1 MKTKIVLWGTN
12 EKDER
17 VLIALQLRAQDNKV
31 DLFTFPD
38 SLVSEDFYN
47 QMMDNWRNDKECLL
61 PEGHHKEER
70 NLSATEGLLP
80 ETLKVERGDL
90 VQRAQTEW
98 HFVVLS
104 SKLNETYQS
113 ELNELKEKIEG
124 LSGYESAR
132 WEDLKIFWS
141 KVQNQI
147 QERNL
152 FREHANAL
160 RESTNGLF
168 DHLKK
173 LRSSLDEEFKTSSKS
188 VYDNFMTNLGGIE
201 EKVTK
206 GLNLQ
211 SIFNELRNIQKDFK
225 DVQLTREHRNKAW
238 NKMDKLFK
246 VVKEKRYGSDA
257 ASGNS
262 PLDRFKKRYDG
273 LMNAIGRM
281 ETSIKRDKNDY
292 DFQGKRIEDS
302 DGQLEAQIRQAKIK
316 MIEER
321 INSKNEKLEDM
332 LKTKAELEAKMAA
345 QEIRDKKNA
354 ERMAENKAKEEAKK
368 AAKEKIA
375 AQIAE
380 KQETHA
386 ADSED
391 LKKAAAVIAA
401 AKVAKTVATP
411 DAEKTAEPE
420 ATAERAAEPIAEK
433 VEEKVAEKAEEKTAE
448 KAETKEEEKAPES
461 SETLMS
467 AIGVTLGEAF
477 EDAVDTVKAI
487 AEVVSDKVEDKIEDL
502 KAAAAD
508 ADAET
513 PKGEE

>member
-38 SLVSEDFYN
+38 NLVSEDFYN
-47 QMMDNWRNDKECLL
+47 QMMDNWRNDKECPL

-124 LSGYESAR
+124 LKVYESAR
-132 WEDLKIFWS
+132 WEDLKVFWS

-152 FREHANAL
+152 FREHANTL

-173 LRSSLDEEFKTSSKS
+173 LRSTLDEEFKTNSKTA
-188 VYDNFMTNLGGIE
+188 YDEFMTTLGGVE
-201 EKVTK
+201 EKVAK

-211 SIFNELRNIQKDFK
+211 SIFNELRNIQRGFK
-225 DVQLTREHRNKAW
+225 EVKLTREHRNKAW

-262 PLDRFKKRYDG
+262 PMDRLKKRYDG
-273 LMNAIGRM
+273 LMSAIGRM
-281 ETSIKRDKNDY
+281 ETSIKRDRNDF
-292 DFQGKRIEDS
+292 DFQNKRIEDS

-332 LKTKAELEAKMAA
+332 LKTKTELESKMAA
-345 QEIRDKKNA
+345 QEVRDKKNA
-354 ERMAENKAKEEAKK
+354 ERAAENKAKEEAKK
-368 AAKEKIA
+368 AAKAKIA

-380 KQETHA
+380 NQETHA

-401 AKVAKTVATP
+401 ALLKQ
-411 DAEKTAEPE
+411 
-420 ATAERAAEPIAEK
+420 
-433 VEEKVAEKAEEKTAE
+433 
-448 KAETKEEEKAPES
+448 
-461 SETLMS
+461 
-467 AIGVTLGEAF
+467 
-477 EDAVDTVKAI
+477 
-487 AEVVSDKVEDKIEDL
+487 KIKKKNQQRKLNQLL
-502 KAAAAD
+502 K
-508 ADAET
+508 
-513 PKGEE
+513 K